1 MNIQDTDTN
10 VAKFIDDLD
19 AKEVSILNM
28 LMEKR
33 ISLLVTKSNL
43 FNQDEIEYIT
53 SLINNYNYEDKRSL
67 NTSLVIILKSTR
79 LCNLRCVYC
88 NSWKEGKN
96 QNMTFNVLAKSIFES
111 INQTGAQNIE
121 FVWHGGEPLLLPVN
135 YYEKALE
142 LQNIFKSENQKI
154 SNAIQTNG
162 TRITDEWLNFLVK
175 NNIDIG
181 VSLDG
186 TKKIN
191 DIQRVYKN
199 GKSSYQDVIDNLKIC
214 EEKNL
219 NYGVLVVIDKPTIQE
234 GADKLLE
241 MITSLHTSSVGL
253 LNVIP
258 KNETSNI
265 CDEHYVFHSD
275 YIDFL
280 SKLYPL
286 WNENYRDLFNIRDF
300 TGLEKGIKHKK
311 AFMCYYGGNCHLQYL
326 TIEPNG
332 DVSACD
338 KYIGNKD
345 YQYGNLMVDS
355 LKEILINSKN
365 AKLITQKY
373 EQENKKFINCEW
385 FGVCQGNCAH
395 DNLLNNKYQQAEKNS
410 CCGMKPLLNEIKK
423 GSINN

>member
-1 MNIQDTDTN
+1 MNTKDIDTS
-10 VAKFIDDLD
+10 VSKFIDALD
-19 AKEVSILNM
+19 TKEISILNM

-33 ISLLVTKSNL
+33 ISSLVTKSNL
-43 FNQDEIEYIT
+43 FNQEEIEYIT
-53 SLINNYNYEDKRSL
+53 SLINNYNYEDKRNI

-121 FVWHGGEPLLLPVN
+121 FVWHGGEPLLLPVK

-162 TRITDEWLNFLVK
+162 TRITNEWLDFLVK

-191 DIQRVYKN
+191 DLQRVYKN
-199 GKSSYQDVIDNLKIC
+199 GKSSYQDVIDNIKKC
-214 EEKNL
+214 EENNL
-219 NYGVLVVIDKPTIQE
+219 NYGVLIVIDKPTIQE

-265 CDEHYVFHSD
+265 CDEHYVSHKD
-275 YIDFL
+275 YVTFL

-286 WNENYRDLFNIRDF
+286 WNKKYRDLFNIRDF

-373 EQENKKFINCEW
+373 EQENKKFTNCEW
-385 FGVCQGNCAH
+385 FDVCQGNCAH
-395 DNLLNNKYQQAEKNS
+395 DNLLNNKYQQGENNT
-410 CCGMKPLLNEIKK
+410 CCGMKPLLSEIKK
-423 GSINN
+423 ESINN